1 MCYNKFMNAHFVP
14 SSSQKNTAVVLG
26 ATGNLAFALGV
37 VLKGLKRHNQKLL
50 EEADVIVY
58 YQNMDE
64 TAREA
69 LGRIIP
75 CRFVPYKFPH
85 MAGMRPHVL
94 RDYGEMTFVRYE
106 CFRFLKNYEYVMW
119 LDADILIQGDI
130 SGMRGE
136 IPHGIGFR
144 REYYDERVRVNFT
157 EDIEG
162 FTMDAP
168 HYNAG
173 IMAASN
179 RLPGNMDDLSDWCYQ
194 KTSEIS
200 ESLYYPDQGIL
211 LLMCEH
217 FKLTIDPLS
226 EKYNC
231 EARRNAAALKQAALV
246 HAVGHR
252 KFWKYYYFNEWY
264 HTYKE
269 WVKETGLACEN
280 RFPVFEKLG
289 LLKYPLFQAAPNP
302 AKYPVKFITYLVRA
316 LFHCKY

>member
-1 MCYNKFMNAHFVP
+1 MNAHFVP

-106 CFRFLKNYEYVMW
+106 CFRFLKNYKYVMW

-144 REYYDERVRVNFT
+144 REYYDERVRVT
-157 EDIEG
+157 LPQ
-162 FTMDAP
+162 TLKALRWTP
-168 HYNAG
+168 RTTTRALW
-173 IMAASN
+173 
-179 RLPGNMDDLSDWCYQ
+179 RLPTACR
-194 KTSEIS
+194 EIW
-200 ESLYYPDQGIL
+200 
-211 LLMCEH
+211 
-217 FKLTIDPLS
+217 TICP
-226 EKYNC
+226 
-231 EARRNAAALKQAALV
+231 
-246 HAVGHR
+246 
-252 KFWKYYYFNEWY
+252 
-264 HTYKE
+264 
-269 WVKETGLACEN
+269 TGAIKKHPKSAN
-280 RFPVFEKLG
+280 RC
-289 LLKYPLFQAAPNP
+289 
-302 AKYPVKFITYLVRA
+302 TTRTRA
-316 LFHCKY
+316 SCF